1 MQQKFSFGVI
11 GIWLVG
17 ISLLFIFTL
26 AIISPNQP
34 IHSPIG
40 YFTTGS
46 MGAGIL
52 FLILHIIWNKHET
65 NL

>member
-11 GIWLVG
+11 GVWLVG

-26 AIISPNQP
+26 AIVSPNQP

-52 FLILHIIWNKHET
+52 FLILHMNKHET